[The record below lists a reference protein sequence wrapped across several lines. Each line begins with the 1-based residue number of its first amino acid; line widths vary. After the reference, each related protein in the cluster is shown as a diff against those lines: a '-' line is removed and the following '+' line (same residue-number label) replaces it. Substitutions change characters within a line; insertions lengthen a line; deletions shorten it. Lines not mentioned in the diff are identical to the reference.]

1 MPSKLY
7 ILVGADQASVE
18 VEYNARVEAVSS
30 QKYDV
35 VWQGHHSKVQLE
47 DVGDDNKTYK
57 SAGTSAYAIIYS
69 RRS

>member
-1 MPSKLY
+1 MASKLF
-7 ILVGADQASVE
+7 ILVGADQVSVE
-18 VEYNARVEAVSS
+18 VEYNARVAAVSS

-35 VWQGHHSKVQLE
+35 VWQGHHSKIQLE
-47 DVGDDNKTYK
+47 DVGDSKTYK